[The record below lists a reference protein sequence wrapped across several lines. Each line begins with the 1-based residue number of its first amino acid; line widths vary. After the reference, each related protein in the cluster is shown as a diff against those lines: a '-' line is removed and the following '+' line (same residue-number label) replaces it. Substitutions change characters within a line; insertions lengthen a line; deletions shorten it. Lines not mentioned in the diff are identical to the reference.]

1 MKKIRTIE
9 APVLELKRLRVCAYV
24 RVSTNEAE
32 QQESFSAQVQHYTTY
47 INSNPIWSFAGIYS
61 DQGISGKNKEKR
73 PEFMRMVKDAE
84 NKKFDLIITKS
95 ISRFARN
102 KIDTL
107 ETVRKLKSIGIGIY
121 FERENINTLTA
132 QSELMLS
139 LLSSVAEEELVSMSQ
154 NMRWSNQRRFKQGK
168 FSVNTKRFLGYDR
181 DKEGNLV
188 VNEEQAAI
196 VQRIFNDYLSGLGFL
211 LIAKGL
217 KDDGIRTLTGNVKW
231 AESTVRDIL
240 KNEKY
245 VGDALLQKTITTDS
259 FKRKRNKGE
268 AAMHYVEGSHPA
280 IISKEDFAKVQELMV
295 KRAESKGNIDGNREK
310 YLNRYAFTGTIICG
324 HCGNTFKRHIDNCG
338 SVAESACWVCNTYIN
353 EGKNSCCIGRIKE
366 ETIKGLFVRVF
377 NRLYSDRAKL
387 DYYRARLEREKLAES
402 DDGQLTKLDAEIEEL
417 IRQERM
423 LLTFKDMGYADLQS
437 EHEELAGNLTKL
449 QTERAELVAELTKQD
464 ERKARTLE
472 LEAIIE
478 AQGGPIL
485 EFSEDLYSR
494 IVDKIVVKER
504 TKLVFH
510 LKNGLSFEEHYTLK
524 RGRDLL

>member
-24 RVSTNEAE
+24 RVSTDQAE
-32 QQESFSAQVQHYTTY
+32 QQESFSAQVQHYTAY
-47 INSNPIWSFAGIYS
+47 INSNPAWSFAGIYS
-61 DQGISGKNKEKR
+61 DKAISGKSKEKR
-73 PEFMRMVKDAE
+73 PEFMRMIRDAE
-84 NKKFDLIITKS
+84 SKKFDLIITKS

-121 FERENINTLTA
+121 FEKESINTLTA

-245 VGDALLQKTITTDS
+245 VGDGAS
-259 FKRKRNKGE
+259 CKR
-268 AAMHYVEGSHPA
+268 
-280 IISKEDFAKVQELMV
+280 
-295 KRAESKGNIDGNREK
+295 
-310 YLNRYAFTGTIICG
+310 
-324 HCGNTFKRHIDNCG
+324 
-338 SVAESACWVCNTYIN
+338 
-353 EGKNSCCIGRIKE
+353 
-366 ETIKGLFVRVF
+366 
-377 NRLYSDRAKL
+377 
-387 DYYRARLEREKLAES
+387 
-402 DDGQLTKLDAEIEEL
+402 
-417 IRQERM
+417 
-423 LLTFKDMGYADLQS
+423 
-437 EHEELAGNLTKL
+437 
-449 QTERAELVAELTKQD
+449 
-464 ERKARTLE
+464 
-472 LEAIIE
+472 
-478 AQGGPIL
+478 
-485 EFSEDLYSR
+485 
-494 IVDKIVVKER
+494 
-504 TKLVFH
+504 
-510 LKNGLSFEEHYTLK
+510 
-524 RGRDLL
+524 